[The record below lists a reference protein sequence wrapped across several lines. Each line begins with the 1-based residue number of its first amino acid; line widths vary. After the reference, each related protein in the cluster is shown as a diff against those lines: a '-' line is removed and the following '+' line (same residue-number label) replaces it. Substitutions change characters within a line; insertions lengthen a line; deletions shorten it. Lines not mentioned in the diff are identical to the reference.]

1 VAGNLNEIL
10 KKPWRVNNSEVQ
22 ITASIGI
29 ALFPNDGEDAEILTA
44 NADTAMYRAKEDGN
58 NYQFYTSVMNIKT
71 FERMTMEQDL
81 KKAIEAG
88 DLVVHYQ
95 PQVDIRTGCIVG
107 VEALVR
113 WQHPEKGLIFP
124 GNFISMA
131 EDTGLIVP
139 IGEFVLRTACRQT
152 KVWQSEG
159 FAPMRLAVNL
169 SARQF
174 RQKDL
179 VETITS
185 VLAETGMDPS
195 LLELEITE
203 STAMQEMDS
212 SIKILKQLREM
223 GINIAIDDFGT
234 GYSSLNY
241 LRRFPITTLK
251 IDRSFVRDVLT
262 DVEDAAIVATIIVLS
277 QNMKLKVIVEG
288 VETAE
293 QMAFF
298 SQQECF
304 EMQGYL
310 FSEPVPADQI
320 RVFLQKSIKL
330 KGNISEP

>member
-1 VAGNLNEIL
+1 
-10 KKPWRVNNSEVQ
+10 
-22 ITASIGI
+22 
-29 ALFPNDGEDAEILTA
+29 
-44 NADTAMYRAKEDGN
+44 
-58 NYQFYTSVMNIKT
+58 
-71 FERMTMEQDL
+71 
-81 KKAIEAG
+81 
-88 DLVVHYQ
+88 
-95 PQVDIRTGCIVG
+95 
-107 VEALVR
+107 
-113 WQHPEKGLIFP
+113 
-124 GNFISMA
+124 
-131 EDTGLIVP
+131 
-139 IGEFVLRTACRQT
+139 
-152 KVWQSEG
+152 
-159 FAPMRLAVNL
+159 
-169 SARQF
+169 
-174 RQKDL
+174 
-179 VETITS
+179 
-185 VLAETGMDPS
+185 